1 MAARDYDS
9 TFDGLPPALKQ
20 RIDRAFDV
28 AIHSPRHPFPPRKRR
43 RLDQDVEKQHGGFIV
58 DDIPAGG
65 FVPED
70 FAPEE
75 DGFVQEESFAPG
87 GFIPDDL
94 DQDGD
99 KAHIPMSLIPS
110 ALQLLDLPPN
120 DEDALSVFRNAASGW
135 GQSSRSAQSA
145 SHDSEDPLVSRKDW
159 RAVCTALLDTGATDD
174 DVDMADAS
182 APVLGDD
189 GDVAEEV
196 SDSAEEYIQ
205 FSGSDIES
213 GDDSDSDYQEGG
225 FVRASRPPKTSA
237 KVARTGSSAAKPRRT
252 RTEHE
257 SSPSS
262 STNSGEDSVN
272 PHRLTARQKKECR
285 AAFALFFP
293 NVADKDLEKQRIG
306 IKNVTRVA
314 ELLKEKISAEEV
326 SRFRTHTLAV
336 HSNANTPRTRLW
348 RCWKHSPPHQTSRW
362 D

>member
-1 MAARDYDS
+1 MADYDYDYDYDYDS
-9 TFDGLPPALKQ
+9 TFHRLPPALKQ

-28 AIHSPRHPFPPRKRR
+28 AIDSPPHPFRHPRKRR

-65 FVPED
+65 FLPED

-75 DGFVQEESFAPG
+75 DGFVQEESSAPG

-94 DQDGD
+94 GQDGD

-135 GQSSRSAQSA
+135 GQSSRNAQSA

-159 RAVCTALLDTGATDD
+159 RAVCTALLDTGATSD

-182 APVLGDD
+182 MPVSGDD

-205 FSGSDIES
+205 SSGSDIES

-225 FVRASRPPKTSA
+225 FVRASRPSKTSA
-237 KVARTGSSAAKPRRT
+237 KVARTSSSAAQTRRT
-252 RTEHE
+252 RTERE
-257 SSPSS
+257 SLPSS
-262 STNSGEDSVN
+262 STDSGEDSVN
-272 PHRLTARQKKECR
+272 PHRLTARQRKECR

-293 NVADKDLEKQRIG
+293 NMADKDLEKQRIG

-314 ELLKEKISAEEV
+314 ELLKEKISAEE
-326 SRFRTHTLAV
+326 TLEMLEAFSTAPDKSMGLV
-336 HSNANTPRTRLW
+336 DFERMMIAAKLA
-348 RCWKHSPPHQTSRW
+348 
-362 D
+362 